1 MPTPRPIIVAS
12 VGATEG
18 TAMTWPSRPIAE
30 SPTASAKAAVTIGVP
45 IAIRLPKTSARITI
59 AETLPM
65 SSLSPVS
72 GDEST
77 EPIDP
82 PTATS
87 MPAFVAGCVASRIA
101 WASRSVM
108 NPSRP

>member
-1 MPTPRPIIVAS
+1 M
-12 VGATEG
+12 
-18 TAMTWPSRPIAE
+18 
-30 SPTASAKAAVTIGVP
+30 TIGVP

-87 MPAFVAGCVASRIA
+87 MPALVAGCVASRMA

-108 NPSRP
+108 KPESTLSSTGMKAIRSSSDNKPTVLPSFAEGVHDAVDLRRAS